1 MNSSRFLFWLRAGF
15 FLALSACAFA
25 QSSRFILRSQRPGG
39 FLWSIASDGTHLV
52 TVGTGGRILS
62 SNDGVVWNARAS
74 GVTDWLVG
82 VAHGYDR
89 FIAVGENGRILT
101 STTGDTWT
109 VVANV
114 PTTQRLNNVFYGF
127 LSPGADSR
135 GLWVAVGEA
144 GTALVS
150 RDQGATWRAGTT
162 GVTGWLRG
170 LTYLVT
176 RSYLFNPTGGG
187 TSGLSTTVGVGEN
200 AFVACGQG
208 GKIIT
213 SVDGLTWTAL
223 NSGATEDLEA
233 MTGTYSTVPIYVFG
247 FNHAV
252 AVGGSGVVR
261 NYDGPNAYFSG
272 DFPNGYH
279 GPPPTLP
286 AYSNWTTGSF
296 GVSSG
301 VRLRG
306 LARNSPGT
314 YPDRSTPI
322 LLASG
327 ENGVVVIEGVP
338 QATGVTQN
346 LVASVYH
353 QNRFYVVGED
363 ETILQQADPVFLST
377 LGNLSTRGG
386 AGGTRGILIGG
397 VVVGGS
403 APKRVLLRAA
413 GPGLSGFAINGVMPQ
428 PSITGYDS
436 AGHVIGANSGW
447 ADDPALAAAAASVG
461 AFAFSPGSKDAAMV
475 LTLPPGSSTFFVQ
488 PVPGTAPGVAL
499 FEAYD
504 IDPPSNTG
512 PQLLNVSTGGFVGG
526 GAETLIGGFVI
537 SGTSRNNVLV
547 RGIGP
552 SLRGFGVTDAVD
564 DSAITV
570 YRGAQVIATND
581 DWGANPNATQLSF
594 TFAQVGAFDLAA
606 SSKDAALILSN
617 LAPGAYTVVLS
628 GKGAVS
634 GRGMIEIYELP

>member
-1 MNSSRFLFWLRAGF
+1 MMPRRLSCWLHVVLFFAVSAAASAQAG
-15 FLALSACAFA
+15 
-25 QSSRFILRSQRPGG
+25 RWNVRSQRPGG
-39 FLWSIASDGTHLV
+39 FLWSIASDGNSRLV
-52 TVGTGGRILS
+52 AVGTEGRILTS
-62 SNDGVVWNARAS
+62 TDGIVWNARAS

-82 VAHGYDR
+82 VAYGYPQ
-89 FIAVGENGRILT
+89 FIAVGDHGRILT
-101 STTGDTWT
+101 SPDGETWKI
-109 VVANV
+109 VPNV
-114 PTTQRLNNVFYGF
+114 PTTARLNNVFYGYV
-127 LSPGADSR
+127 GAGNIGQGR
-135 GLWVAVGEA
+135 WVAVGEN

-150 RDQGATWRAGTT
+150 NDRGLTWQAGNT

-170 LTYLVT
+170 LTFLVT
-176 RSYLFNPTGGG
+176 RTYFYSPYGGG
-187 TSGLSTTVGVGEN
+187 TFGLASLSTAAEY

-208 GKIIT
+208 GKIVS
-213 SVDGLTWTAL
+213 SVDGLTWTPMD
-223 NSGATEDLEA
+223 SGTTEDLEA
-233 MTGTYSTVPIYVFG
+233 ITPTYSSGIIYVSG

-252 AVGGSGVVR
+252 AVGSSGVVR
-261 NYDGPNAYFSG
+261 AYDAPNANFYG
-272 DFPNGYH
+272 DFQTGYH
-279 GPPPTLP
+279 GPPPALP
-286 AYSNWTTGSF
+286 PASAWIAGSLN
-296 GVSSG
+296 VSG
-301 VRLRG
+301 DVRLRG
-306 LARNSPGT
+306 LARNALNGD
-314 YPDRSTPI
+314 YRTPI

-327 ENGVVVIEGVP
+327 ERGVVVLEGVT
-338 QATGVTQN
+338 QNTGVSQN
-346 LVASVYH
+346 LVASVFH
-353 QNRFYVVGED
+353 QNKFYVVGED
-363 ETILQQADPVFLST
+363 ETILQQADPVYHST

-386 AGGTRGILIGG
+386 AGDSRGILIGG
-397 VVVGGS
+397 LVVGGTT
-403 APKRVLLRAA
+403 PKHVLVRAVGA
-413 GPGLSGFAINGVMPQ
+413 GLGAFALTGLMPEPSLTGF
-428 PSITGYDS
+428 DS
-436 AGHVIGANSGW
+436 AGHIIGANSGW

-552 SLRGFGVTDAVD
+552 SLRGFGVTAAVD
-564 DSAITV
+564 DCAITV

-594 TFAQVGAFDLAA
+594 SFAQVGAFDLAA
-606 SSKDAALILSN
+606 DSKDAALILSN

-628 GKGAVS
+628 GKGAAS